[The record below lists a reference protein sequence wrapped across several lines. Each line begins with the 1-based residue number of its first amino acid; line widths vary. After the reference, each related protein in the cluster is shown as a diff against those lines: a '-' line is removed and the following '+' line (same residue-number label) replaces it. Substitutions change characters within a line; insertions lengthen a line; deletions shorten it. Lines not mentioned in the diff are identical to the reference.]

1 MNNDVI
7 GNLDYYSEKISTQLR
22 TLAIGLL
29 SFSWLFLS
37 NNKDIPA
44 MISNYYKPSFY
55 AISGL
60 ALFSIL
66 LDFVQLIIAYQ
77 NSKTSMN
84 RGHYDPDSKFLV
96 VQTSI
101 FWLKNVPIA
110 IATTWLIIILAAG
123 LA

>member
-1 MNNDVI
+1 
-7 GNLDYYSEKISTQLR
+7 
-22 TLAIGLL
+22 
-29 SFSWLFLS
+29 
-37 NNKDIPA
+37 